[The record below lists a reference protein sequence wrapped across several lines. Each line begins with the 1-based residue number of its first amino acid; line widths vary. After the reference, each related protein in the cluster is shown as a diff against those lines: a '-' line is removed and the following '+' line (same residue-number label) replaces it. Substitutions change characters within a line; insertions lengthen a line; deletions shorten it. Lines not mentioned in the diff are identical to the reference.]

1 MCRDNGGVSTTLARV
16 LLVEDDAALRES
28 IAAGLSASGFLV
40 TAEPDGTAID
50 DVVKRFRPDIGV
62 LDVRLPSG
70 PDGFEIARRLR
81 DQTSIPVLFIT
92 AADSL
97 EDRLRGFDAGADDYV
112 VKPFALAELLARLRA
127 ILRRS
132 GRLNSAVIEIRD
144 LVVDE
149 TDHVAHRAGLNLKL
163 TDTEFELLRLL
174 ARSPGRV
181 FSKAQLLS
189 LVWQFDNYDP
199 NLVEVHMSAL
209 RRKMEAHGPRL
220 IHTVRGAGYELRP

>member
-1 MCRDNGGVSTTLARV
+1 V
-16 LLVEDDAALRES
+16 LLVEDDAALRDS
-28 IAAGLSASGFLV
+28 VAAGLDASGFMV
-40 TAEPDGTAID
+40 AAEPDGTAID
-50 DVVKRFRPDIGV
+50 EVIERFRPDIGV
-62 LDVRLPSG
+62 LDVRLPNG
-70 PDGFEIARRLR
+70 PDGFEIAARLR
-81 DQTSIPVLFIT
+81 DRTGIPLLFIT

-97 EDRLRGFDAGADDYV
+97 EERLRGFDVGADDYI

-132 GRLNSAVIEIRD
+132 GRLTSAVIEIRD

-149 TDHVAHRAGLNLKL
+149 ASHVAQRAGVNLNL
-163 TDTEFELLRLL
+163 TDTEFELLRLF

-189 LVWQFDNYDP
+189 LVYWFDDYDP
-199 NLVEVHMSAL
+199 NLVEVHVSAL

-220 IHTVRGAGYELRP
+220 IHTIRGAGYELRR